1 MSDFPLSAASPPGRS
16 GHAVLR
22 RRVPAAQAHG
32 SSTRKRLALAVPV
45 LLATL
50 ALGVTTTIGVS
61 DASSHREAPLIA
73 DDPVADAT
81 DTYAFVSPDKPDT
94 VTLVGNWVP
103 LEEPAGGPNFA
114 HFGDDVRYDID
125 VDNNGDN
132 VPDVV
137 YRFTFKTTVGSGDT
151 FLYNTGPIDS
161 IDSKNLNVKQTYTVT
176 QVTGGKSSVLASDVP
191 VAPANIGPR
200 SNGLNYDDVASQA
213 ITELS
218 GGGQV
223 FAGPRDDP
231 FYVDLGSVFDL
242 LGLRPLNEAHA
253 VPLPTAAGVDNLQ
266 GYNVHSIV
274 LQVPTASLTANGD
287 PVIGVWTE
295 TYRRKERVAG
305 TDGTLANKG
314 AWVQVS
320 RLGMPLVNEVVIPLG
335 KKGAFNASKPTGD
348 KQFLPFVQDPEPS
361 RLIPMLYP
369 GVKVPAAPRND
380 LVSIFVT
387 GIKDVNMPKN
397 VKGGEM
403 IRLNTSIAP
412 TPVASQDRL
421 GLLAGQN
428 DGFPNGRRLIDD
440 VTDIEL
446 RALAGGTP
454 FTADFNVSPNNAL
467 TDGVNA
473 NDVAFLTEFP
483 YLASPHQGYRS
494 QPHDSGGASTSQ

>member
-1 MSDFPLSAASPPGRS
+1 MSSDANQIHNPHPFKEARPM
-16 GHAVLR
+16 
-22 RRVPAAQAHG
+22 
-32 SSTRKRLALAVPV
+32 STARKWLPRALPV
-45 LLATL
+45 LVVAL
-50 ALGVTTTIGVS
+50 ALGATSLAVGN
-61 DASSHREAPLIA
+61 ASSHREAPLIA

-114 HFGDDVRYDID
+114 HFGDDVRYDFD

-132 VPDVV
+132 VPDLV
-137 YRFTFKTTVGSGDT
+137 YQFTFKTTVGSGDT

-176 QVTGGKSSVLASDVP
+176 LVKGGKSTVVAKDLP

-200 SNGLNYDDVASQA
+200 STPNYDALAAEAVKPLGD
-213 ITELS
+213 
-218 GGGQV
+218 GGQV

-242 LGLRPLNEAHA
+242 LGLRPLNNAHA
-253 VPLPTAAGVDNLQ
+253 IPEPVAPGVDDLQ

-274 LQVPTASLTANGD
+274 VQVPTAQLTASGD

-295 TYRRKERVAG
+295 TYRRKERVAN
-305 TDGTLANKG
+305 TNGTLANKG
-314 AWVQVS
+314 AWVEVS

-335 KKGAFNASKPTGD
+335 KKDKFNASKPTGD
-348 KQFLPFVQDPEPS
+348 AQFLRFVQDPEPS

-369 GVKVPAAPRND
+369 GVKVPPTPRKD

-387 GIKDVNMPKN
+387 GIDGVNMPKG

-403 IRLNTSIAP
+403 IRLNTS
-412 TPVASQDRL
+412 TPVTALTSQNRL
-421 GLLAGQN
+421 GLLAGQM
-428 DGFPNGRRLIDD
+428 DGFPNGRRPVDD

-454 FTADFNVSPNNAL
+454 FTPDFNISPNNAL
-467 TDGVNA
+467 TDGVDA
-473 NDVAFLTEFP
+473 NDVAFLAAFP
-483 YLASPHQGYRS
+483 YLAAPHQGYDTR
-494 QPHDSGGASTSQ
+494 PHNS

>member
-1 MSDFPLSAASPPGRS
+1 MST
-16 GHAVLR
+16 
-22 RRVPAAQAHG
+22 
-32 SSTRKRLALAVPV
+32 TRKWLPRAVPV
-45 LLATL
+45 LVAAL
-50 ALGVTTTIGVS
+50 ALGATSLGVG

-114 HFGDDVRYDID
+114 DFGDDVRYDID

-132 VPDVV
+132 VPELV
-137 YRFTFKTTVGSGDT
+137 YQFTFKTTVASGDT
-151 FLYNTGPIDS
+151 FLYNTGPIDA

-176 QVTGGKSSVLASDVP
+176 LVQDGKSTVVAKDLP

-200 SNGLNYDDVASQA
+200 STPNYDTLAAAA
-213 ITELS
+213 IQPLGD
-218 GGGQV
+218 GGAV

-231 FYVDLGSVFDL
+231 FFVDLGSVFDL
-242 LGLRPLNEAHA
+242 LGLRPLNDAHLIPEP
-253 VPLPTAAGVDNLQ
+253 VEAGVDDLQ

-274 LQVPTASLTANGD
+274 MQLPTAQLATADD

-295 TYRRKERVAG
+295 TYRRKERVTGANG
-305 TDGTLANKG
+305 TITNRG

-335 KKGAFNASKPTGD
+335 KKDKFNASKPTGD
-348 KQFLPFVQDPEPS
+348 AQFLPFVQDPEPS
-361 RLIPMLYP
+361 RLIPTLYP
-369 GVKVPAAPRND
+369 GVKVPAAPRKD

-387 GIKDVNMPKN
+387 GIEGVNMPTN

-403 IRLNTSIAP
+403 IRLNTSIP
-412 TPVASQDRL
+412 TTAIAQQDRL

-428 DGFPNGRRLIDD
+428 DGFPNGRRLVDD

-454 FTADFNVSPNNAL
+454 FTADFNISPNNAL

-473 NDVAFLTEFP
+473 NDKAFGKSFP
-483 YLASPHQGYRS
+483 YLAPPHQGYTTR
-494 QPHDSGGASTSQ
+494 PHNAVGSTS

>member
-1 MSDFPLSAASPPGRS
+1 MSSDANRKAIPASQPKEALPM
-16 GHAVLR
+16 
-22 RRVPAAQAHG
+22 
-32 SSTRKRLALAVPV
+32 STARKWLPRAVPV
-45 LLATL
+45 LVAAL
-50 ALGVTTTIGVS
+50 ALGATSLGVG

-132 VPDVV
+132 VPELV
-137 YRFTFKTTVGSGDT
+137 YQFTFKTTVGSGDT

-161 IDSKNLNVKQTYTVT
+161 IDSDNLNVKQTYTVT
-176 QVTGGKSSVLASDVP
+176 LVQDGKSTVVAKDLP

-200 SNGLNYDDVASQA
+200 STPNYDELAAQA
-213 ITELS
+213 IQPL
-218 GGGQV
+218 GDGGQV

-231 FYVDLGSVFDL
+231 FFVDLGSVFDL
-242 LGLRPLNEAHA
+242 LGLRPLNGAHLIPQP
-253 VPLPTAAGVDNLQ
+253 VEAGVDDLQ

-274 LQVPTASLTANGD
+274 LQVPTEQLTSADD

-295 TYRRKERVAG
+295 TYRRKERVIGANG
-305 TDGTLANKG
+305 TITNRG

-335 KKGAFNASKPTGD
+335 KKDKFNASKPTGD
-348 KQFLPFVQDPEPS
+348 AQFLPFVEDPEPA
-361 RLIPMLYP
+361 RLIPTLYP
-369 GVKVPAAPRND
+369 GVKVPATPRKD

-387 GIKDVNMPKN
+387 GIEGVNMPKN

-403 IRLNTSIAP
+403 IRLNTSIPMTALA
-412 TPVASQDRL
+412 TQDRL
-421 GLLAGQN
+421 GLLAGQM

-454 FTADFNVSPNNAL
+454 FTADFNISPNNAL
-467 TDGVNA
+467 TDGVDE
-473 NDVAFLTEFP
+473 NDEAFLLAFP
-483 YLASPHQGYRS
+483 YLASPHQGYTTR
-494 QPHDSGGASTSQ
+494 PHNAVANPS

>member
-1 MSDFPLSAASPPGRS
+1 
-16 GHAVLR
+16 
-22 RRVPAAQAHG
+22 
-32 SSTRKRLALAVPV
+32 
-45 LLATL
+45 
-50 ALGVTTTIGVS
+50 
-61 DASSHREAPLIA
+61 
-73 DDPVADAT
+73 VADAT

-114 HFGDDVRYDID
+114 HFGDDVRYDFD

-132 VPDVV
+132 VPDIV
-137 YRFTFKTTVGSGDT
+137 YRFTFKTTVGNGDT
-151 FLYNTGPIDS
+151 FLYNTGPVES

-176 QVTGGKSSVLASDVP
+176 QVKGGKSSVLVSDVP
-191 VAPANIGPR
+191 VAPANIGFR
-200 SNGLNYDDVASQA
+200 STPNYDQLATAA
-213 ITELS
+213 IKELP

-231 FYVDLGSVFDL
+231 FFVDLGSVFDL
-242 LGLRPLNEAHA
+242 LGLRPLNQAHA
-253 VPLPTAAGVDNLQ
+253 IPLPSGEGVDDLK
-266 GYNVHSIV
+266 GYNVHSIA

-295 TYRRKERVAG
+295 TYRRAERVTGSNG
-305 TDGTLANKG
+305 TITNRGK
-314 AWVQVS
+314 WVQVS

-335 KKGAFNASKPTGD
+335 KKDAFNASKPTGD
-348 KQFLPFVQDPEPS
+348 SQFLPFVQDPEPS

-369 GVKVPAAPRND
+369 GVKVPPTPRKD

-387 GIKDVNMPKN
+387 GIDGVNMPKN

-403 IRLNTSIAP
+403 IRLNTS
-412 TPVASQDRL
+412 TPATAAASQNRL

-428 DGFPNGRRLIDD
+428 DGFPNGRRLVDD

-454 FTADFNVSPNNAL
+454 FTADFNIAPNNAL
-467 TDGVNA
+467 TDGVDA
-473 NDVAFLTEFP
+473 NDVPFLSAFP
-483 YLASPHQGYRS
+483 YLGTPHQGYGTY
-494 QPHDSGGASTSQ
+494 PHNTANPAPGA

>member
-1 MSDFPLSAASPPGRS
+1 MFS
-16 GHAVLR
+16 
-22 RRVPAAQAHG
+22 
-32 SSTRKRLALAVPV
+32 RKRL
-45 LLATL
+45 TL
-50 ALGVTTTIGVS
+50 ALPVLVAALALGATSIGVGG
-61 DASSHREAPLIA
+61 ASSHREAPLIA

-114 HFGDDVRYDID
+114 HFGDDVRYDFD

-132 VPDVV
+132 VPDIV
-137 YRFTFKTTVGSGDT
+137 YRFTFKTTVGNGDT
-151 FLYNTGPIDS
+151 FLYNTGPIES

-176 QVTGGKSSVLASDVP
+176 QVKGGKSSVLVSDVP

-200 SNGLNYDDVASQA
+200 STPNYDQLATAA
-213 ITELS
+213 IKELP

-242 LGLRPLNEAHA
+242 LGLRPLNQAHA
-253 VPLPTAAGVDNLQ
+253 IPLPTGEGVDDLK
-266 GYNVHSIV
+266 GYNVHSIA

-295 TYRRKERVAG
+295 TYRRAERVTGSNG
-305 TDGTLANKG
+305 TITNRGK
-314 AWVQVS
+314 WVQVS

-335 KKGAFNASKPTGD
+335 KKDAFNASKPTGD
-348 KQFLPFVQDPEPS
+348 SQFLPFVQDPEPS
-361 RLIPMLYP
+361 RLIPTLYP
-369 GVKVPAAPRND
+369 GVKVPPTPRKD

-387 GIKDVNMPKN
+387 GIDGVNMPKS

-403 IRLNTSIAP
+403 IRLNTS
-412 TPVASQDRL
+412 TPATAIASQNRL
-421 GLLAGQN
+421 GLLAGQM
-428 DGFPNGRRLIDD
+428 DGFPNGRRLVDD

-454 FTADFNVSPNNAL
+454 FTADFNVAPNNAL
-467 TDGVNA
+467 TDGVDA
-473 NDVAFLTEFP
+473 NDVPFLAAFP
-483 YLASPHQGYRS
+483 YLSTPHQGYGTY
-494 QPHDSGGASTSQ
+494 PHNTANPAPGA